1 MARKRANLT
10 DLLNDLTFKTV
21 FEKFKLISINAF
33 EWDGLPDGILER
45 HIERVLFDHG
55 KAIFFRDP
63 QMSYMCLETQDSTQ
77 LNVYGDPLHY
87 RAYGYNYNRE
97 YAADDCVIIEN
108 NKLRLNTYDFVMH
121 YVNKIVEAERTM
133 DVNVKAVK
141 TPIIFACDDSTAMTL
156 KAISSKVDGNV
167 PYLYIDKSISLND
180 ITTLDTGA
188 NFLCNDLMD
197 YKKSVEN
204 ELLTFLGLNNTPV
217 DKKERLITDEA
228 EANDELIAS
237 FADLQLEARERA
249 CKLINKMYGLNVT
262 VRRRL
267 VDNSDNFE
275 DNSEGGDDNEQL
287 G

>member
-1 MARKRANLT
+1 MSRKRVSIT
-10 DLLNDLTFKTV
+10 DLLNDLTFNTTFK
-21 FEKFKLISINAF
+21 KFKLIAVNAF
-33 EWDGLPDGILER
+33 EWEGLPDGILER

-63 QMSYMCLETQDSTQ
+63 QMSFMCLETQNGTQ

-87 RAYGYNYNRE
+87 RAYGYNYNKE
-97 YAADDCVIIEN
+97 YKADDCVIIEN

-121 YVNKIVEAERTM
+121 YVKKIVEAERTM
-133 DVNVKAVK
+133 DVNIKAVK
-141 TPIIFACDDSTAMTL
+141 TPVIFACDDNTALTL
-156 KAISSKVDGNV
+156 KAISAKVDDNV

-180 ITTLDTGA
+180 ISTLDTGA
-188 NFLCNDLMD
+188 KFLCNDLMD

-249 CKLINKMYGLNVT
+249 CEAINQMYGLNVS
-262 VRRRL
+262 VRRKV
-267 VDNSDNFE
+267 VDNSDKIE
-275 DNSEGGDDNEQL
+275 DNSEGGDRDEL
-287 G
+287 